1 MQGVKYPPRA
11 SPVPAQTTP
20 TVQPPPLSL
29 PVSKRE
35 SGSLEDSTTKF
46 PRQGLWKV
54 IHHGKAPGEWG
65 GGVAVGG
72 RGRLAGP
79 QLPCSATCKQA
90 LGGRRLLQPCFGLGL
105 GTGNWGLRLGA
116 AHPAQSQASAA
127 PSSTCLLPAPVPS
140 QGTVS
145 LHTPPFPLPAPRYC
159 IVRCVRA
166 APSGKAPRAPRSFCP
181 RVHLAAPPSPSKA
194 ERRNALE
201 THQTHLGM
209 AENRTQLE
217 FFFF

>member
-1 MQGVKYPPRA
+1 M
-11 SPVPAQTTP
+11 
-20 TVQPPPLSL
+20 
-29 PVSKRE
+29 E
-35 SGSLEDSTTKF
+35 SHSS
-46 PRQGLWKV
+46 RQSSRGM
-54 IHHGKAPGEWG
+54 G

-72 RGRLAGP
+72 RGRLARP
-79 QLPCSATCKQA
+79 QLPRSATCKQA
-90 LGGRRLLQPCFGLGL
+90 LGGRRLLQSCVGLGL

-116 AHPAQSQASAA
+116 AHPAQSRDSAA
-127 PSSTCLLPAPVPS
+127 PSSTCLLPALVPS

-159 IVRCVRA
+159 IVRRVLA

-209 AENRTQLE
+209 AENRTQLGFLKKKI
-217 FFFF
+217 FFFTPTLTLSKCSLQR